1 LEQKHSISFS
11 GDSLPRFYDEGLGPV
26 IFADYAADLAR
37 RVAAAKPANVLEIAA
52 GTGIVTRALRDA
64 LDTSAKLIA
73 TDLSPAMLEIARPK
87 FRAEEAVAFQ
97 PADALA
103 LPFADASFDV
113 VACQFGIM
121 FYPDKNQGNR
131 EAFRVLK
138 PGGRYI
144 FSVWDAHRNVPFA
157 RLAHELATRLFP
169 ADPPQFMKVPFS
181 YGFDAA
187 QDSLVALGFSDVTAS
202 VVAIDKPIPDTRLF
216 ATGVVGGS
224 PFSDQLQARGMTI
237 EPVIDQL
244 TQEYDR
250 AFGVPGRMPLRAIV
264 FEARK
269 PS

>member
-1 LEQKHSISFS
+1 
-11 GDSLPRFYDEGLGPV
+11 V

-37 RVAAAKPANVLEIAA
+37 RVAAAEPANVLEIAA

-64 LDTSAKLIA
+64 AARSELVA

-87 FRAEEAVAFQ
+87 FRADETVTFQ

-121 FYPDKNQGNR
+121 FYPDKDQGNR

-157 RLAHELATRLFP
+157 RIAHELATRLFP
-169 ADPPQFMKVPFS
+169 NDPPQFMKVPFS

-187 QDSLVALGFSDVTAS
+187 QDSLVGGRASRMLRRRGDGRQGDPRHAAVRDRRGRRLAVQRPARGARHGDRAGDRPAHDGIRARLWQAGADAAPRHRVRGAEALG
-202 VVAIDKPIPDTRLF
+202 
-216 ATGVVGGS
+216 
-224 PFSDQLQARGMTI
+224 ARPTPM
-237 EPVIDQL
+237 ENQ
-244 TQEYDR
+244 R
-250 AFGVPGRMPLRAIV
+250 
-264 FEARK
+264 
-269 PS
+269 